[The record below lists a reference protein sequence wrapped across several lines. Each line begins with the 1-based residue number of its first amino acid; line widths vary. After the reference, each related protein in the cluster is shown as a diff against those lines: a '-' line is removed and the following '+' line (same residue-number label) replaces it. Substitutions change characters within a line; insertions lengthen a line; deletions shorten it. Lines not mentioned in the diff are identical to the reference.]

1 MRKVI
6 VAMNSSKKYLRY
18 RGFRGNFGGY
28 SALAFGVSAV
38 LLELYFRGF
47 GLVGGECRLDSDFSE
62 LLLPQI
68 LCGVRETPWVN
79 FSDTLSV
86 LTFLAAA
93 AIGVFVAGGN
103 SPNVEDDNSAREHAL
118 GVSRVD
124 LADEAVEYCA
134 FFVAVYLWR
143 TLILTSVKILV
154 AVVSPKELVREEAP
168 DLIIFGALGV
178 GILGCGWINR
188 ALIPKVHVLRLGLE
202 GVERRKWRLMLL
214 ESELKRALEL
224 DCGVGKH
231 VVPLAGKHPCCV
243 WIIRWLPVVRVSL
256 AIVVFRAFLWMSA
269 EYRENQLEEMLFWR
283 LAMVPVALVVFS
295 EFMSVFMDKSYHVD
309 RCLKCFVEGLR
320 TPSWRLLVF
329 GNGLRVG
336 TFLLGG
342 FISCLIILFGDYKF
356 LFLGV
361 LCLAFV
367 IWHVAVS
374 LVAAM
379 PGMHRKEGL
388 WDANWWTELEEWRE
402 RNLGQ
407 VSPEQARCALVLQDY
422 MRAEAGRCLKWL
434 RSPIAWVRK
443 SQGPAGKSMGSMKN
457 RLEESCG
464 LLADAIEDMGGRKS
478 PFQ

>member
-1 MRKVI
+1 MNA
-6 VAMNSSKKYLRY
+6 AMNSSNRYLRY
-18 RGFRGNFGGY
+18 RGIRGYFGGY

-47 GLVGGECRLDSDFSE
+47 GLVGGECRLESDFSK

-68 LCGVRETPWVN
+68 LCGLRETPWAN
-79 FSDTLSV
+79 FSDTLLV

-103 SPNVEDDNSAREHAL
+103 SPNVENDNSVRGHAS

-143 TLILTSVKILV
+143 TLILTSAKILV
-154 AVVSPKELVREEAP
+154 AVFLSRESVREEAP
-168 DLIIFGALGV
+168 DLIIFGALGI
-178 GILGCGWINR
+178 GILGCGWINK
-188 ALIPKVHVLRLGLE
+188 ALIPKVHVIRLGLE
-202 GVERRKWRLMLL
+202 GMERRKWRLALL
-214 ESELKRALEL
+214 EAELKRSFEL

-231 VVPLAGKHPCCV
+231 VVPLAGKHPHCV

-256 AIVVFRAFLWMSA
+256 AVVVFKAFLWMSTG
-269 EYRENQLEEMLFWR
+269 YRENQLEEILFWR
-283 LAMVPVALVVFS
+283 LAMIPVTLVVFS
-295 EFMSVFMDKSYHVD
+295 ELVSVSTDKSYHVD
-309 RCLKCFVEGLR
+309 RCLKCFVEGSR
-320 TPSWRLLVF
+320 TPSWGLLVF

-336 TFLLGG
+336 TFILGG
-342 FISCLIILFGDYKF
+342 SVSCLIMLFDDHKF
-356 LFLGV
+356 LFLGA

-367 IWHVAVS
+367 SWHVAVS
-374 LVAAM
+374 LVATM
-379 PGMHRKEGL
+379 LGMHRKEGL
-388 WDANWWTELEEWRE
+388 WDASWWIELKEWKE
-402 RNLGQ
+402 RDLGC

-422 MRAEAGRCLKWL
+422 MHAETGGRFKWL

-443 SQGPAGKSMGSMKN
+443 SQGPAGKSIESMKN
-457 RLEESCG
+457 RIEKSCA

-478 PFQ
+478 PTQ